1 MHKKVT
7 KRMRLTWHLMV
18 YLKVHFSMQ
27 FDVNVMTHLKVRS
40 RLHLE
45 IYIKIVKK
53 VYLINAGPIFNSN
66 KCTK

>member
-18 YLKVHFSMQ
+18 YSKVHFSMQ
-27 FDVNVMTHLKVRS
+27 FDVNIMIHLEVRS
-40 RLHLE
+40 KLHLE